1 MPCPVVGLEV
11 SIGLVQLWGFCLLVY
26 IFVFLFCWSI
36 GMGYLGTHVCW
47 PLGGLGFVVEME
59 AFGRALVY

>member
-1 MPCPVVGLEV
+1 
-11 SIGLVQLWGFCLLVY
+11 
-26 IFVFLFCWSI
+26 
-36 GMGYLGTHVCW
+36 MGYLGTHVCW